1 MKNMNSKSYFHS
13 FEVFHFIPEFT
24 YWRTRLKLL
33 VALKILTATKR
44 YIYTFVEATPVMIVW
59 RHRNCDNVKTK
70 GKFTVML
77 GASAAHFR
85 VNNRFQ
91 CIETLFCLQHCC
103 LLRTSAEMYKRMHKH
118 IDRICICHSHFVWD
132 LLWLCWCT
140 SWIMSYDQKW
150 PGLPKNLLYLYFA
163 FKIGSWDNISMPT
176 LNLIFHTSVISLG
189 SLLELH
195 LVDYWIVS
203 AWYS

>member
-1 MKNMNSKSYFHS
+1 MWHLFLVRIYTHIHRMRRISFGFFLLVTLFTLNSKSYFHS

-24 YWRTRLKLL
+24 YWHTRLKLL

-132 LLWLCWCT
+132 LKGYVDVQVELCHMIKNDPDC
-140 SWIMSYDQKW
+140 QKT
-150 PGLPKNLLYLYFA
+150 YFI
-163 FKIGSWDNISMPT
+163 FISP
-176 LNLIFHTSVISLG
+176 LK
-189 SLLELH
+189 
-195 LVDYWIVS
+195 
-203 AWYS
+203 